1 MSAFEI
7 IVIILSASFVLY
19 IFGSRIYKLVKYK
32 TSDTC
37 EECHN
42 NMKRAVKRMKKQ
54 NAKNKKKQLKKER
67 QSQ

>member
-1 MSAFEI
+1 MSAIEI
-7 IVIILSASFVLY
+7 IVIILSAFFVLY

-54 NAKNKKKQLKKER
+54 NAKNRKKKLKEER

>member
-1 MSAFEI
+1 MGFLEI
-7 IVIILSASFVLY
+7 IVIVLSASFVLY

-54 NAKNKKKQLKKER
+54 NAKNRKKKLKEE

>member
-1 MSAFEI
+1 MSALEI

>member
-1 MSAFEI
+1 MSAIEI

-54 NAKNKKKQLKKER
+54 NAKNRKKKLNEER